1 MLLTAGSAGVLAVH
15 HLGAHVLQR
24 AAHRHEHVLP
34 ALRQLLRQPEVDDAQ
49 VVVVLGVGEHD
60 VEGLQVQVEDA
71 LAVDEVDTAH
81 DLEMMIS

>member
-34 ALRQLLRQPEVDDAQ
+34 ALRQLLRQTEVDDAQ

-60 VEGLQVQVEDA
+60 VEGLQVQVQHT
-71 LAVDEVDTAH
+71 LIVNEVNSADNLQL
-81 DLEMMIS
+81 DD

>member
-1 MLLTAGSAGVLAVH
+1 MLAVH
-15 HLGAHVLQR
+15 HLRAHVLQR
-24 AAHRHEHVLP
+24 AAHRHEHVVP

-49 VVVVLGVGEHD
+49 VVVVLGIGEHD

-81 DLEMMIS
+81 YLEMMIY